1 MKFNIREERGK
12 EELAASVELLLPYT
26 DEWHFKALE
35 KPGAMEKKCLHL

>member
-12 EELAASVELLLPYT
+12 EELTASIELLLTYT

-35 KPGAMEKKCLHL
+35 KLGSMEKTCLNL